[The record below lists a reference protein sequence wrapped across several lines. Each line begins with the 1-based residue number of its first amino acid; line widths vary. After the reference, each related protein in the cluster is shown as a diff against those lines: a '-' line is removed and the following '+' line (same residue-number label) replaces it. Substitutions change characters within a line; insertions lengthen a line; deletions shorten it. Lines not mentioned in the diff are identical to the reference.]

1 MSTIP
6 RSFSLPRTAAL
17 TALALLAMLVLSLNG
32 LPDEAAAASPDRAAP
47 AATDAAA
54 VPGAAPAPL
63 SVTDPDLAAVRDRL
77 VQEEIPAQIA
87 LDARQRRL
95 IVLVSLTACQTLD
108 GLEAQTAAA
117 LDAGVTPVEI
127 KEALYQCAPYIG
139 FPRTEAALVHVN
151 RALAARGIPL
161 PVPSQRTVSDATRHE
176 QGLKVQKS
184 IFGSAID
191 AMRASAPPRQRPILR
206 DHLSAF
212 CFGDLYT
219 RTGLDLKT
227 RELLTFCIIASLGG
241 CDSQVRSHVQGN
253 AAVGN
258 AKDVLVDALTLCLP
272 YIGFPRTL
280 NALACVNAVLPEPA
294 QNN

>member
-17 TALALLAMLVLSLNG
+17 TALALLAMLVLSLDG
-32 LPDEAAAASPDRAAP
+32 APDEAAAASPDRAAP
-47 AATDAAA
+47 AATGAAA

-191 AMRASAPPRQRPILR
+191 AMRASAPPRQHPILR

>member
-1 MSTIP
+1 MPTIAC
-6 RSFSLPRTAAL
+6 SFSLSRTAAL
-17 TALALLAMLVLSLNG
+17 TCLAVLAMLFLSLG
-32 LPDEAAAASPDRAAP
+32 GAPGEAAAASPGKAAP
-47 AATDAAA
+47 AAT
-54 VPGAAPAPL
+54 GAPAPGADPAPPA
-63 SVTDPDLAAVRDRL
+63 VTDPDLAAMRDRL
-77 VQEEIPAQIA
+77 VREEIPAQIA

-161 PVPSQRTVSDATRHE
+161 PVASQRTVTDATRHE

-184 IFGSAID
+184 IFGGAID
-191 AMRASAPPRQRPILR
+191 SMRASAPPRQRPILQ